1 MNNGLSIGK
10 LLIYVTFISICAFI
24 MYNYFK
30 NTAAASVPQD
40 MQINYKPADFTF
52 EMNEEDALAILSN
65 PQRYRKEFNE
75 LVYNF
80 NLSILHHVAD
90 RMDLSDSIK
99 HHLEPAYQEHHNY
112 LRQLYY
118 NDFISLRDST
128 ANLYEAWYGNESASA
143 ANVLNEVASKYT
155 CFLVNHV
162 IMTMVKSQDGKL
174 NVRGRKVDTPCAIA
188 MTEALRPMITR
199 LKERA
204 AIDDFTR
211 SKGMMEERVEKMIAE
226 LATVEIRDKKGLTK
240 QMQTKIMGFNV
251 SSTDMEISAIS
262 IIKAGF
268 DLKEF
273 FDIKLNTKSKTLTVT
288 LAAPKVISHE
298 VYPKVDKLDIGW
310 MREVNNDDFN
320 KNFNLLRRE
329 FRKDAVDSG
338 IMEKSKKQA
347 REIMNM
353 MMSPVMTNLGGNYK
367 LNVKFK
373 KGPEIKVDD
382 FETEFAKPTK
392 EEIPFDN

>member
-24 MYNYFK
+24 LYNYFK
-30 NTAAASVPQD
+30 NSAAAKIPQD
-40 MQINYKPADFTF
+40 MQINYKPADFNF
-52 EMNEEDALAILSN
+52 ELNEEDALAILSN

-99 HHLEPAYQEHHNY
+99 LHLEPAYKEHHNY

-118 NDFISLRDST
+118 NDFISLSDST

-162 IMTMVKSQDGKL
+162 IMSMVKSQDGKL

-188 MTEALRPMITR
+188 MTEALRPMISR

-211 SKGMMEERVEKMIAE
+211 SKGMMAERVEKMIAE

-240 QMQTKIMGFNV
+240 QMQTKIMGINV
-251 SSTDMEISAIS
+251 STTDMEISAIS

-288 LAAPKVISHE
+288 LAAPKILSHE

-310 MREVNNDDFN
+310 MREVNNNDFN
-320 KNFNLLRRE
+320 KNFNILRRE

-338 IMEKSKKQA
+338 IMEKSKTQA

-353 MMSPVMTNLGGNYK
+353 MMVPVMANLGGNYK

-373 KGPEIKVDD
+373 SGPDHNMAPSE
-382 FETEFAKPTK
+382 EEWAEPAK
-392 EEIPFDN
+392 EEIPFDG

>member
-24 MYNYFK
+24 LYNYFK
-30 NTAAASVPQD
+30 NSVATSVPQD
-40 MQINYKPADFTF
+40 MQINYKPADFNF

-65 PQRYRKEFNE
+65 PQRYRKEFND

-99 HHLEPAYQEHHNY
+99 LHLEPAYKEHHNY

-118 NDFISLRDST
+118 NDFVSLSDST
-128 ANLYEAWYGNESASA
+128 ANLYEAWYGNEAASA

-162 IMTMVKSQDGKL
+162 IMSMVKSQEGKL

-240 QMQTKIMGFNV
+240 QMQTKIMGINV
-251 SSTDMEISAIS
+251 STTDMEISAIS

-288 LAAPKVISHE
+288 LAAPKVLSHE

-320 KNFNLLRRE
+320 KNFNILRRE
-329 FRKDAVDSG
+329 FRKDAVESG

-353 MMSPVMTNLGGNYK
+353 MMVPVMANLGGNYK

-373 KGPEIKVDD
+373 KGPELEINASDK
-382 FETEFAKPTK
+382 EFAKPAK

>member
-1 MNNGLSIGK
+1 MNQGLSIGK

-40 MQINYKPADFTF
+40 MQINYKPADFNF
-52 EMNEEDALAILSN
+52 ELNEEDALAILSN

-75 LVYNF
+75 LIYNF
-80 NLSILHHVAD
+80 NLSIVHHVAD

-99 HHLEPAYQEHHNY
+99 LHLEPAYKEHHNY

-128 ANLYEAWYGNESASA
+128 ANLYETWYGNEAASA

-162 IMTMVKSQDGKL
+162 IMSMVKSQDGKL

-211 SKGMMEERVEKMIAE
+211 SKGLMEERVEKMIAE

-240 QMQTKIMGFNV
+240 QMQTKIMGINV

-268 DLKEF
+268 DLKDF

-288 LAAPKVISHE
+288 LAAPRVLSHE

-338 IMEKSKKQA
+338 IMDKSKKQA

-353 MMSPVMTNLGGNYK
+353 MMVPVMANLGGNYK

-373 KGPEIKVDD
+373 KGPELDVDD
-382 FETEFAKPTK
+382 FQKEFAKPAK
-392 EEIPFDN
+392 EEIPFDD